1 MYTNCPECGTVFRIS
16 TNDLRVAEG
25 YVRCGHCSA
34 TFNALGSLT
43 DELPPTMTLRQLTL
57 PTEPETDPASP
68 AELAAAA
75 DDEPS
80 PVSEDSLE
88 FNIPEDNWSNFFESE
103 AAGEPAPAPRVL
115 SEAEDDEDREDKH
128 ELPAPQVEV
137 GDGIG
142 SATVDQAGLFRAL
155 SAEAADSAQ
164 DSVQDSAQDPVH
176 NSVQDEDADWR
187 ELLAEVPDDEAAP
200 EPVYVISDEPS
211 AQSHPAHSG
220 ETGLP
225 EPPWEPPAPLPADF
239 AADLTDSAI
248 GQFERRREPR
258 PPPLNPPFVWR
269 PPTPPIP
276 ARTGRDWAYRAG
288 SVLLGLLLV
297 IQVLHFQRDELA
309 TNPAITA
316 AIQRSYAALDLP
328 LWPAWDLRSY
338 ELRNSEAVAD
348 RTSRGALDILARIVI
363 VGNDN
368 VGLPLVRVTLRDRF
382 GRSIGS
388 RVFQPAEYLAGSAGP
403 REPVPPGTMIPVEIS
418 LKDPGPDAQGF
429 DVDVCVLRRR
439 EGLLCRADRE
449 PFAR

>member
-16 TNDLRVAEG
+16 SNDLRVAEG

-43 DELPPTMTLRQLTL
+43 DEPPPTVTLRQV
-57 PTEPETDPASP
+57 PSATEPADLPA
-68 AELAAAA
+68 
-75 DDEPS
+75 

-88 FNIPEDNWSNFFESE
+88 FNIPEDNWSNFFQSE
-103 AAGEPAPAPRVL
+103 AAETSDPPPQDLPGP
-115 SEAEDDEDREDKH
+115 EDADEEEK
-128 ELPAPQVEV
+128 LPARQADV

-155 SAEAADSAQ
+155 SAEAAAPVQ
-164 DSVQDSAQDPVH
+164 EAVRESVQNAGLDVGLD
-176 NSVQDEDADWR
+176 DDAGWR
-187 ELLAEVPDDEAAP
+187 ELLAEVPDDEDLP
-200 EPVYVISDEPS
+200 EPVYVISDEPL
-211 AQSHPAHSG
+211 AEFRPEHSG
-220 ETGLP
+220 EPALP
-225 EPPWEPPAPLPADF
+225 EPSWAAPAPLPADF
-239 AADLTDSAI
+239 AADLPEPAA
-248 GQFERRREPR
+248 GQFERRREPW
-258 PPPLNPPFVWR
+258 PPPLDPPFVWR
-269 PPTPPIP
+269 PPTPP
-276 ARTGRDWAYRAG
+276 AEDRSGRHWAYKPG
-288 SVLLGLLLV
+288 SVLLALLLA
-297 IQVLHFQRDELA
+297 IQVLHFKRDELA
-309 TNPAITA
+309 TNPALTEA
-316 AIQRSYAALDLP
+316 VQRSYAALGLP

-348 RTSRGALDILARIVI
+348 RSSKGALDILARIVV
-363 VGNDN
+363 VGNDP

-382 GRSIGS
+382 SRPLGS
-388 RVFQPAEYLAGSAGP
+388 RVFKPVEYLAGNPVP

>member
-25 YVRCGHCSA
+25 FVRCGHCSA

-43 DELPPTMTLRQLTL
+43 DEPPPTVTLRQLTL
-57 PTEPETDPASP
+57 QTAPEPGPASP
-68 AELAAAA
+68 PELEAAAGS
-75 DDEPS
+75 EPS
-80 PVSEDSLE
+80 KVSEDSLE
-88 FNIPEDNWSNFFESE
+88 FNIPEDNWSSFFESK
-103 AAGEPAPAPRVL
+103 AAAKPAALPQV
-115 SEAEDDEDREDKH
+115 EHEDEH
-128 ELPAPQVEV
+128 ELPGPQAEV

-155 SAEAADSAQ
+155 SAETVDSVQ
-164 DSVQDSAQDPVH
+164 DSVQDD
-176 NSVQDEDADWR
+176 DADWS
-187 ELLAEVPDDEAAP
+187 ELLAEVPDDEATP
-200 EPVYVISDEPS
+200 EPVYVISDESP
-211 AQSHPAHSG
+211 AQFHPEHS
-220 ETGLP
+220 EEPGLP
-225 EPPWEPPAPLPADF
+225 EPSWEKPAPLPADF
-239 AADLTDSAI
+239 AADLTDSAV

-258 PPPLNPPFVWR
+258 PPPLNPPFIWR

-276 ARTGRDWAYRAG
+276 ARTGRYWTYRAG

-297 IQVLHFQRDELA
+297 IQVLHFRRDELA
-309 TNPAITA
+309 TNPALTA
-316 AIQRSYAALDLP
+316 AIQRSYAALGLP

-348 RTSRGALDILARIVI
+348 RSSRGALDILARIVI

-382 GRSIGS
+382 SRSIGS
-388 RVFQPAEYLAGSAGP
+388 RVFQPAEYLAGNAGP